1 MLSHFSHV
9 RLFATLWTVARQAPL
24 TMGFCRQEY
33 WSGLPCP
40 PPGDLSNPGI
50 KPMFLKSPILAGGF
64 FTSSTSWEALSL
76 SNHCYDTLE
85 ESVFHHTVDCFKM
98 LVCMV
103 TCKKYAVLNWSYT
116 SAVLNRSVMSNSL

>member
-1 MLSHFSHV
+1 MLSHFSHAL
-9 RLFATLWTVARQAPL
+9 LFVTLWTVACQAHVSMEFTRQ
-24 TMGFCRQEY
+24 GY
-33 WSGLPCP
+33 WSGLSCP
-40 PPGDLSNPGI
+40 PAWDLHNPGI
-50 KPMFLKSPILAGGF
+50 EPMSLMSPVLAGGF

>member
-1 MLSHFSHV
+1 MYAKSLQSCPPLCDPVDCSLPGSCVHGI
-9 RLFATLWTVARQAPL
+9 RQARIPEWL
-24 TMGFCRQEY
+24 
-33 WSGLPCP
+33 SCP
-40 PPGDLSNPGI
+40 PAWDLHNPGI
-50 KPMFLKSPILAGGF
+50 EPMSLMSPVLAGGF

-103 TCKKYAVLNWSYT
+103 TCKKYAVLN
-116 SAVLNRSVMSNSL
+116 